1 MMTRVL
7 FSFLLMC
14 LFTGIYSCNTEHD
27 SIEPGSICT
36 VRNGAGQFRLVK
48 VLSFTTDK
56 VQLIVFKNVYPERP
70 AAIGPGDLELD
81 NAEAE
86 AQQEHSN
93 RMEMARA
100 QFEDLQPVVVAFEKV
115 VQGDLEVR

>member
-1 MMTRVL
+1 MKTRVL
-7 FSFLLMC
+7 FSFLWMC
-14 LFTGIYSCNTEHD
+14 LLAGVYSCSSEQD
-27 SIEPGSICT
+27 SLEPGSICT

-48 VLSFTTDK
+48 VLSINADT

-70 AAIGPGDLELD
+70 ASIGPDDLELD
-81 NAEAE
+81 DTEAE
-86 AQQEHSN
+86 AQHVQSN
-93 RMEMARA
+93 RMDLARS